1 MSVRVVTPVV
11 SPLEPGLQVA
21 KPPGLLGWEEGG
33 GDGVPQAPGIGLQYQ
48 GGTSQQLQ
56 GARGQRSGDTGR
68 LSLRQMAVVGCEA
81 QLPLEGALHRGK
93 HALHRRLV
101 EDEEDE
107 VQDLI

>member
-1 MSVRVVTPVV
+1 M

-21 KPPGLLGWEEGG
+21 KPPGLLGREKGG
-33 GDGVPQAPGIGLQYQ
+33 CDGVPQAPGVGLQHQ
-48 GGTSQQLQ
+48 GGARQQLQ
-56 GARGQRSGDTGR
+56 GARNQRSSDTRR
-68 LSLRQMAVVGCEA
+68 LSLRQMAVLGREA

-107 VQDLI
+107 V